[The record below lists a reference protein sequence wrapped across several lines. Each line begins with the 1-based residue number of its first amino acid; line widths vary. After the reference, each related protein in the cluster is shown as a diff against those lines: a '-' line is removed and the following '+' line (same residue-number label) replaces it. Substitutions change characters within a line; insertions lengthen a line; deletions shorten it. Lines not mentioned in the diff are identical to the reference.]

1 MKSNEDID
9 NNAFLKLWSTTQLWV
24 TVIKA
29 RFPMSTTLKSPQKR
43 RELHP
48 DVPPVNPSPI
58 FQRGSARAH
67 LGDFTLFGL
76 SWGEEGVLGG
86 RRKGGEPL
94 GGTLGRELELLEPC
108 CGNQHIIR
116 SPHQPSWWTLLSTD
130 FLQIRKLRLRENSL
144 NLRHT
149 ARILQSW
156 DSTWVLGIHAPATA
170 HYTWV

>member
-1 MKSNEDID
+1 
-9 NNAFLKLWSTTQLWV
+9 
-24 TVIKA
+24 
-29 RFPMSTTLKSPQKR
+29 MSTTLKSPQKR

-94 GGTLGRELELLEPC
+94 GGTLGRELELLSLAVET
-108 CGNQHIIR
+108 
-116 SPHQPSWWTLLSTD
+116 STLSDPPT
-130 FLQIRKLRLRENSL
+130 SL
-144 NLRHT
+144 H
-149 ARILQSW
+149 
-156 DSTWVLGIHAPATA
+156 GG
-170 HYTWV
+170 HYYQRTFYK